1 MAGSADGRVIDGLG
15 DSAKDV
21 AIAKNHQELA
31 GFIDVGAKVSE
42 LRASPPDR
50 WSIKAMR
57 TLLALTGQDY
67 ASFVDK
73 GDIRRAVD
81 ATLAGFPPPVARVRD
96 VVRLPPLDT
105 DGTKGAAPR
114 EPAGPPAAAA
124 GSGPEAGAARDR
136 ASGNSSDEEEAFRE
150 SAPVGHLLAQSQKAK
165 ERGNAAF
172 KARDFVKAAHQYS
185 MAIRLD
191 PGNHVL
197 FSNRSAAYAS
207 QGSWD
212 KAHADA
218 CRCVELRPGWGKG
231 YARKGAALVGQG
243 QAGEALKVYKQGL
256 AAEPG
261 NAACKDGI
269 ADAKEAIRR
278 NQRAYEEFTGE
289 KHPGAAA

>member
-1 MAGSADGRVIDGLG
+1 M
-15 DSAKDV
+15 
-21 AIAKNHQELA
+21 
-31 GFIDVGAKVSE
+31 
-42 LRASPPDR
+42 
-50 WSIKAMR
+50 
-57 TLLALTGQDY
+57 T
-67 ASFVDK
+67 
-73 GDIRRAVD
+73 
-81 ATLAGFPPPVARVRD
+81 
-96 VVRLPPLDT
+96 
-105 DGTKGAAPR
+105 
-114 EPAGPPAAAA
+114 AAAA
-124 GSGPEAGAARDR
+124 AAARR
-136 ASGNSSDEEEAFRE
+136 ASLSIRDLKAEAKRLGVKDKEVQSVLERDELVDLVAEAAARQEPGGNKKARFGLDRGTAA
-150 SAPVGHLLAQSQKAK
+150 SAEGSPAPSPAEVAK

-218 CRCVELRPGWGKG
+218 CRCVKLRPGWGKG
-231 YARKGAALVGQG
+231 YARKGAALVGKG

-278 NQRAYEEFTGE
+278 NRRAYEEFTGE

>member
-1 MAGSADGRVIDGLG
+1 MQSVLERDELVDLVAEAAARQEPGGNKKARFGL
-15 DSAKDV
+15 D
-21 AIAKNHQELA
+21 
-31 GFIDVGAKVSE
+31 
-42 LRASPPDR
+42 PPDQG
-50 WSIKAMR
+50 AGP
-57 TLLALTGQDY
+57 A
-67 ASFVDK
+67 
-73 GDIRRAVD
+73 RA
-81 ATLAGFPPPVARVRD
+81 
-96 VVRLPPLDT
+96 
-105 DGTKGAAPR
+105 AAP
-114 EPAGPPAAAA
+114 
-124 GSGPEAGAARDR
+124 AGAGDHHRGTA
-136 ASGNSSDEEEAFRE
+136 ASAEGSP
-150 SAPVGHLLAQSQKAK
+150 APSPAEVAK

-218 CRCVELRPGWGKG
+218 CRCVKLRPGWGKG